1 MKKGEKILILV
12 LLVILIIA
20 IIAFVGNKK
29 QNKENNNNNENTI
42 TENNVKEE
50 FVEVLE
56 NGTKLN
62 TSSELKKVKQVGAYK
77 FENMQLTEQKGQ
89 TILLADVTNTSSSAT
104 KLQLLNVTLLDKDGK
119 EIVKVGGIIQ
129 PLQPGQTEQ
138 FNTSMTLDYSNTYD
152 FKIELKK

>member
-1 MKKGEKILILV
+1 MKEPKLIV
-12 LLVILIIA
+12 
-20 IIAFVGNKK
+20 NP
-29 QNKENNNNNENTI
+29 E
-42 TENNVKEE
+42 KEE

-119 EIVKVGGIIQ
+119 EIVKVIVIK
-129 PLQPGQTEQ
+129 
-138 FNTSMTLDYSNTYD
+138 N
-152 FKIELKK
+152 KIVNVVVKG